1 MNKTAKAW
9 AAEAARA
16 HRDTTERAQQVE
28 RARRAI
34 VRGKRMA
41 VEAITGRHHPDGSQI
56 IPPRTMT
63 PTIEGLLWE
72 LADLFDEAHD
82 ELAGRR

>member
-1 MNKTAKAW
+1 
-9 AAEAARA
+9 
-16 HRDTTERAQQVE
+16 
-28 RARRAI
+28 
-34 VRGKRMA
+34 MA